1 MTVDEVTPAIRKFT
15 NDVLKVNVKKGAE
28 FLDEHWPGWAGA
40 INVRK
45 LNLSAGTPTNG
56 TGCVLCQLDNYL
68 SEDGERLPK
77 EKLSVDEFGS
87 YNDAVGIIQYE
98 VDGDFD
104 GTEYGFDL
112 SNRYYYE
119 FPLPGLTAA
128 KEYAILDE
136 LWEAE
141 IEERVSNGSTV

>member
-1 MTVDEVTPAIRKFT
+1 MTVDEMTPAIRKFT

-28 FLDEHWPGWAGA
+28 FLDEHWPGWANA

-45 LNLSAGTPTNG
+45 LNLSAAIPLNDGTA
-56 TGCVLCQLDNYL
+56 CVLCQLDNYL

-98 VDGDFD
+98 VDEGFD
-104 GTEYGFDL
+104 GSEYGFDL
-112 SNRYYYE
+112 SNRYYYKE
-119 FPLPGLTAA
+119 SLPGLTAS

-141 IEERVSNGSTV
+141 IEERVK